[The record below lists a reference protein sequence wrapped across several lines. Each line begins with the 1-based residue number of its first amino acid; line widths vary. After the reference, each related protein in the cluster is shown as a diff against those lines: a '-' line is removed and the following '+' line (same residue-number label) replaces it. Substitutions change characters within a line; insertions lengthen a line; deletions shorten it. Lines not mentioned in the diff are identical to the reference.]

1 MGRPE
6 RANACIGSSR
16 PHFWAKKAHGGGFPA
31 GDDEAVQALQV
42 FRQPYLYRL
51 NAQAGQDMFV
61 LNESTLQS
69 QDTNFHHSSLR
80 PRNPG
85 QTEQVDH

>member
-1 MGRPE
+1 VVDSPPGMMRP
-6 RANACIGSSR
+6 SR
-16 PHFWAKKAHGGGFPA
+16 PSRC
-31 GDDEAVQALQV
+31 V
-42 FRQPYLYRL
+42 RQPYLYRL